1 MGAVTTTREKVM
13 AEPTAIDQIRKLGE
27 ELLEL
32 IFPPVCL
39 LCERPGRE
47 VICASCR
54 EQFALIEPPYCVRC
68 GRPLPESAAT
78 ATVCG
83 QCRQSPPQ
91 FDGARAVGLHSATLR
106 EAVLRFKFARRQRL
120 VKPLAELLAERV
132 GMEQTAPAGLPW
144 ENLTGV
150 VPVVL
155 HPRRRN
161 WRGFDQAVLLSRRLA
176 KLIDLPCREQ
186 VLVRSKDTAP
196 QIGLTPP
203 QRRDNMK
210 DAFAVPQPEV
220 VAGESLLLIDDV
232 YTTGSTLNEAA
243 KVLHRA
249 GAKSVWA
256 LTITCAMPSWHPQVG
271 QQLGDEEDLQAAERV
286 GI

>member
-1 MGAVTTTREKVM
+1 M
-13 AEPTAIDQIRKLGE
+13 AEPTAIDRIRKLGE

-54 EQFALIEPPYCVRC
+54 EQFALIQPPYCVRC
-68 GRPLPESAAT
+68 GKPLPESAAA

-91 FDGARAVGLHSATLR
+91 FDGGRAVGWHTATLR
-106 EAVLRFKFARRQRL
+106 EAVLRFKFTRRQRL
-120 VKPLAELLAERV
+120 AEPLAELLAERV
-132 GMEQTAPAGLPW
+132 MMEQADSAGLPW
-144 ENLTGV
+144 GSLTGV

-176 KLIDLPCREQ
+176 SLADLPCREQ

-210 DAFAVPQPEV
+210 DAFAVPQPEA

-243 KVLHRA
+243 RVRHRA
-249 GAKSVWA
+249 GAESVWA
-256 LTITCAMPSWHPQVG
+256 LTITPAVPSWHLQLG
-271 QQLGDEEDLQAAERV
+271 RQLGDEEDLQAADNV
-286 GI
+286 DI

>member
-1 MGAVTTTREKVM
+1 M
-13 AEPTAIDQIRKLGE
+13 AEPTAIDRIRKLGE

-47 VICASCR
+47 IICAGCR
-54 EQFALIEPPYCVRC
+54 EQFELIEPPCCVRC
-68 GRPLPESAAT
+68 GKPLPESAAA

-83 QCRQSPPQ
+83 QCRQNPPQ
-91 FDGARAVGLHSATLR
+91 FDGARAIGLHTATLR

-120 VKPLAELLAERV
+120 VEPLAELLAGRV
-132 GMEQTAPAGLPW
+132 GMEQTDPGGLPW
-144 ENLTGV
+144 RSLTGV

-161 WRGFDQAVLLSRRLA
+161 WRGFDQDVLLSRQLARLT
-176 KLIDLPCREQ
+176 DLPCREQ

-196 QIGLTPP
+196 QIGLTPT
-203 QRRDNMK
+203 QRRTNMK
-210 DAFAVPQPEV
+210 DAFAVPQPEA

-256 LTITCAMPSWHPQVG
+256 LTITRAAPIWHPQLG
-271 QQLGDEEDLQAAERV
+271 QRLGDEEDLQAADNV
-286 GI
+286 DI

>member
-1 MGAVTTTREKVM
+1 M
-13 AEPTAIDQIRKLGE
+13 AELTAIDRIRKLGE

-47 VICASCR
+47 VICTSCR
-54 EQFALIEPPYCVRC
+54 ERFALIEPPYCVQC
-68 GRPLPESAAT
+68 GRPLPESAAAGT
-78 ATVCG
+78 ICG

-91 FDGARAVGLHSATLR
+91 FDGARAVGLHTTTLR
-106 EAVLRFKFARRQRL
+106 EAVLRLKFARRQSL
-120 VKPLAELLAERV
+120 AEPLAELLAERV
-132 GMEQTAPAGLPW
+132 MSEQTDAGGLPW
-144 ENLTGV
+144 ESLTGV

-176 KLIDLPCREQ
+176 KLADLPCCEQ
-186 VLVRSKDTAP
+186 ALVRSKDTAP
-196 QIGLTPP
+196 QIGLTPT
-203 QRRDNMK
+203 QRRTNMK
-210 DAFAVPQPEV
+210 DAFAVPQPEIV
-220 VAGESLLLIDDV
+220 VGESLLLIDDV

-249 GAKSVWA
+249 GAESVWA
-256 LTITCAMPSWHPQVG
+256 LTITRAVPTWHPQTG
-271 QQLGDEEDLQAAERV
+271 QHLGDEEDREAAGSVR
-286 GI
+286 I

>member
-1 MGAVTTTREKVM
+1 M
-13 AEPTAIDQIRKLGE
+13 AEPTAIDRVRKLGE

-47 VICASCR
+47 AICAGCR
-54 EQFALIEPPYCVRC
+54 EQFALIQPPYCVRC
-68 GRPLPESAAT
+68 GKPLPESAAA

-83 QCRQSPPQ
+83 QCRQGAPQ
-91 FDGARAVGLHSATLR
+91 FDGARAVGWHTATLR

-120 VKPLAELLAERV
+120 AEPLAELLAERV
-132 GMEQTAPAGLPW
+132 GMEQTDPGGLPW
-144 ENLTGV
+144 ESLTGV

-176 KLIDLPCREQ
+176 RLADLPCREQ

-196 QIGLTPP
+196 QIGLTPT

-210 DAFAVPQPEV
+210 DAFAVPQPQA

-249 GAKSVWA
+249 GAESVWA
-256 LTITCAMPSWHPQVG
+256 LTITRAVPTWHPDLG
-271 QQLGDEEDLQAAERV
+271 QHLGDEEDLQAADSV
-286 GI
+286 DV

>member
-1 MGAVTTTREKVM
+1 M
-13 AEPTAIDQIRKLGE
+13 AEPTAIDRLRKLGE

-54 EQFALIEPPYCVRC
+54 EQFALIELPYCVRC
-68 GRPLPESAAT
+68 GKSLPESAVAE
-78 ATVCG
+78 TVCG

-91 FDGARAVGLHSATLR
+91 FDGTRAVGLHSATLR

-120 VKPLAELLAERV
+120 AEPLAELLAERV
-132 GMEQTAPAGLPW
+132 RMEQTDPGGLPW
-144 ENLTGV
+144 ESLTGV

-176 KLIDLPCREQ
+176 SLADLPCREQ

-203 QRRDNMK
+203 QRRTNMK
-210 DAFAVPQPEV
+210 DAFAVPQPEA

-243 KVLHRA
+243 KVLHWA
-249 GAKSVWA
+249 GAESVWA
-256 LTITCAMPSWHPQVG
+256 LTVTRAMPSWHPDFG
-271 QQLGDEEDLQAAERV
+271 QQLGDEEDLQAADSV
-286 GI
+286 DV